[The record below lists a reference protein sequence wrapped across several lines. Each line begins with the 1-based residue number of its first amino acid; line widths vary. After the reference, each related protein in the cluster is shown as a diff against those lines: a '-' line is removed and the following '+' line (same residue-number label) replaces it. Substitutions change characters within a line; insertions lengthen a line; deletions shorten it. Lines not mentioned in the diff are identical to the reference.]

1 VYSYAGASA
10 NGVTSDPVRQPATN
24 HRLGR
29 AGTAGRRHGQRDGR
43 HGAIPAAQASAHSGM
58 PSMMPVANTAG
69 REGSGLSSIPP

>member
-1 VYSYAGASA
+1 MYSYAGASA
-10 NGVTSDPVRQPATN
+10 NGVTSDPVRQPATI

-29 AGTAGRRHGQRDGR
+29 AGIAGRRHGQRDGR
-43 HGAIPAAQASAHSGM
+43 RGAIPASAHSGM